1 MCYIQIGKGVG
12 LMDRIQWE
20 KFKREYLPLE
30 NGQGRENYLFKKQ
43 LEKLERLLKNTREE
57 ENDEFNKVI
66 GISGERGSGKSSLL
80 WSFKNILD
88 KEVEERRY
96 YALNPIDPN
105 YLDKNM
111 GLLEIILTTL
121 YNEVE
126 KHIKKN
132 KDCDLQQAKQVK
144 DSILRQIELQTNMR
158 QSKGFSSKATPSELI
173 EEYKSRVS
181 FQEEYHALFKKCWSL
196 LVGMSCENY
205 KRGYLVILIDD
216 IDIVNNDL
224 IYDMLEDIKMVL
236 SENTTT
242 VLTYRKTQ
250 LESSLYNVKIEE
262 NRELIDNFSLVDRE
276 EVIKQGDTYL
286 EKLIAQNNTVKM
298 ETDKGILER
307 PLQDL
312 FTNQKDREYL
322 TERGMDINLSVRNNI
337 YEFIEQNILISIES
351 RDYRELE
358 NFESSF
364 NLRSIIQLFEMMME
378 EFKDL
383 SEVNEEEKFAECLK
397 NNISVVREYLLG
409 KGTDILTNERLN
421 MIIRWNKAASKN
433 KNYLLYSYISQQIYE
448 KTKENNSE
456 SPSARETYDK
466 MLNMKSV
473 QYYNICLGDVMEAL
487 SYEKMFIQDYT
498 FHFYI
503 KVFYSMELLTSLVE
517 EIYQVTSSGLKLR
530 FNFKNE
536 LSNDGERLEGNVYF
550 TSDKSKENAFYK
562 TTYYQLTRYKILPF
576 NKYVL
581 PSKLKTSWKY
591 YTENAKCPTLIEKV
605 TYTLLSEDGRQLPG
619 ARKKNSADFELHD
632 AYKYRSVF
640 MPSFYTDTKTYT
652 AEGDIE
658 QENYRTIVS
667 MKSSFKIDPF
677 AVLTKEWYL
686 NELLNSTNEVENLT
700 PPYLFYSLFDIDIF
714 ERVNMNPDKGK
725 DFKYIV
731 RHVLRKVNS
740 TVSSIVNVEKYNNL
754 GKYRFRNKVNED
766 RNYTIYTEKEIGTS
780 DDNGC
785 SRYLIGNVKENP
797 FEKYEILNIDEIKE
811 KIIKNRFH
819 ADDYTL
825 LQNFTNHYID
835 KLTEKEQ
842 NRIKIIKDLKSSN
855 HKRELKDYAEKII
868 AQLEKEEH

>member
-1 MCYIQIGKGVG
+1 
-12 LMDRIQWE
+12 MDRIQWE

-173 EEYKSRVS
+173 EEYKSRIS

-286 EKLIAQNNTVKM
+286 EKLIAQNNTVEM
-298 ETDKGILER
+298 ETFKDIFER
-307 PLQDL
+307 QLKEL
-312 FTNQKDREYL
+312 FTEKEDEKYL
-322 TERGMDINLSVRNNI
+322 EEQGMDPSASVRSNI
-337 YEFIEQNILISIES
+337 YQYIEKNILINIES

-358 NFESSF
+358 SFESSF
-364 NLRSIIQLFEMMME
+364 NLRGIIQLFEKMVE
-378 EFKDL
+378 EFQSLDL
-383 SEVNEEEKFAECLK
+383 IQNSEDFTERLN
-397 NNISVVREYLLG
+397 NNILLIKSYFLG
-409 KGTDILTNERLN
+409 KGTDILAKERLN
-421 MIIRWNKAASKN
+421 MIARWDEAAPKN
-433 KNYLLYSYISQQIYE
+433 KNYLLYSYISQQIAQKIQEDHYE
-448 KTKENNSE
+448 NLDAKEI
-456 SPSARETYDK
+456 YGK
-466 MLNMKSV
+466 MLNVKSV
-473 QYYNICLGDVMEAL
+473 QYYNICLGDVVEVLA
-487 SYEKMFIQDYT
+487 YEKMFTEDHT

-503 KVFYSMELLTSLVE
+503 KVLYSIELLTSLVE
-517 EIYQVTSSGLKLR
+517 EIYEVNSTELKLR
-530 FNFKNE
+530 DHFRNE
-536 LSNDGERLEGNVYF
+536 LFQSDEKIEGNIYF
-550 TSDKSKENAFYK
+550 TNEKLEKNVNAFYN
-562 TTYYQLTRYKILPF
+562 TTYYQ
-576 NKYVL
+576 
-581 PSKLKTSWKY
+581 
-591 YTENAKCPTLIEKV
+591 
-605 TYTLLSEDGRQLPG
+605 
-619 ARKKNSADFELHD
+619 
-632 AYKYRSVF
+632 
-640 MPSFYTDTKTYT
+640 
-652 AEGDIE
+652 
-658 QENYRTIVS
+658 
-667 MKSSFKIDPF
+667 
-677 AVLTKEWYL
+677 
-686 NELLNSTNEVENLT
+686 
-700 PPYLFYSLFDIDIF
+700 
-714 ERVNMNPDKGK
+714 
-725 DFKYIV
+725 
-731 RHVLRKVNS
+731 
-740 TVSSIVNVEKYNNL
+740 
-754 GKYRFRNKVNED
+754 
-766 RNYTIYTEKEIGTS
+766 
-780 DDNGC
+780 
-785 SRYLIGNVKENP
+785 
-797 FEKYEILNIDEIKE
+797 
-811 KIIKNRFH
+811 
-819 ADDYTL
+819 
-825 LQNFTNHYID
+825 
-835 KLTEKEQ
+835 
-842 NRIKIIKDLKSSN
+842 
-855 HKRELKDYAEKII
+855 
-868 AQLEKEEH
+868 